1 VLVDAQLK
9 SNISLVSRNLW
20 EILSS
25 VAKDCGR
32 LSRQVKAA
40 LIKNKEK
47 ELPGESFS
55 PKLLIPLAFLPV
67 AIS

>member
-1 VLVDAQLK
+1 
-9 SNISLVSRNLW
+9 
-20 EILSS
+20 